1 MTSRPFQITIHARPA
16 ETKVGAQADLGG
28 EQYRTLHVPPAAL
41 GAAFEI
47 SFEAASE
54 ALSALERMFLE
65 PDGSFV
71 WVSAAKDRP
80 WQLDGVLYDR
90 NERLLYVD
98 LKGACTPGDFDRLLA
113 ALGWPGTP
121 VMFQLA
127 REALFLDEAEFRRYA
142 GLEHPADPSRG

>member
-1 MTSRPFQITIHARPA
+1 MISRLFQITIHARPA
-16 ETKVGAQADLGG
+16 EAKGGAAVQLGG
-28 EQYRTLHVPPAAL
+28 ETFRTLCVPPAAL
-41 GAAFEI
+41 GAPFDV

-54 ALSALERMFLE
+54 ALVNLERMFLE

-90 NERLLYVD
+90 DGRLLYVD
-98 LKGACTPGDFDRLLA
+98 LKGATTAEDLDRFLA
-113 ALGWPGTP
+113 ALGWPQTP

-127 REALFLDEAEFRRYA
+127 REAVFLDEAEFRRYA
-142 GLEHPADPSRG
+142 RLAAAGPSG

>member
-1 MTSRPFQITIHARPA
+1 MTSRPFQITIHARSA
-16 ETKVGAQADLGG
+16 ETKLGAHEELAGK
-28 EQYRTLHVPPAAL
+28 QYRTLHVPPAAL
-41 GAAFEI
+41 GAAFDI

-54 ALSALERMFLE
+54 ALSRLERMFLE

-71 WVSAAKDRP
+71 WVSAAKERP

-90 NERLLYVD
+90 KERLLYVD
-98 LKGACTPGDFDRLLA
+98 LKGACTPDDFDRLLA

-127 REALFLDEAEFRRYA
+127 REAVFLDEDEFRRYA
-142 GLEHPADPSRG
+142 GLKRSADENRG